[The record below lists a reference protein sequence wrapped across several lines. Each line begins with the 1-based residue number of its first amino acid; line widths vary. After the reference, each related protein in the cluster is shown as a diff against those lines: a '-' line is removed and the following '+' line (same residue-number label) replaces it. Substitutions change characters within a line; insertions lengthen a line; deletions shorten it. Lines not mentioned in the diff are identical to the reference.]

1 MKLTKLAVKRLEMQ
15 YFNTLARYLDWETAT
30 YTARYMAKTKET
42 EIK

>member
-15 YFNTLARYLDWETAT
+15 YFNTLSRYLDWETAT
-30 YTARYMAKTKET
+30 YTARYMAKTKEA